1 MTEESLNP
9 PQAHP
14 RAAGSAPAKPRF
26 EIKITR
32 GLVIG
37 FGGLV
42 LLAVA
47 SVLGLGLWSA
57 TENTFDLLREQSEA
71 TIEIMLASVAQHL
84 EPAEAQLVHL
94 GAQLESGAIDATD
107 DDDIGKYL
115 SGALAATPHVR
126 SVVFIHADARMV
138 FALRR
143 DDGVNLRVIDVSQ
156 MPVIREG
163 LESGRE
169 RTGVYW
175 AEVIHPE
182 TSEYTLLNVRRPV
195 RKDGEYLG
203 LLAATVRVDRLSHL
217 LDEAASSFGG
227 FAFVL
232 YDERYVLA
240 HPRMVRDFTLFQ
252 GENPLPTIAE
262 VGDPV
267 ITAFYQPSEAV
278 DSEVQFFEEVGAYGI
293 EVAGEDNVLLSRS
306 VERFGDE
313 PWIVGV
319 YFPAGHVEDEFRRLQ
334 WAAYAGLIVL
344 VVALI
349 VAYAF
354 ARYLSAPIRRFAD
367 AAHDVR
373 DLSLGRVQQL
383 PQSLFIEISEA
394 AQAFNAMVV
403 GLRWFETY
411 VPRNLVH
418 KLVQQGDEAVRASV
432 SREATVIFTDIFAF
446 TRRSETMTAPE
457 TAAFLNEHFALLSR
471 CIEDEGGTIDK
482 FIGDA
487 IMAFWGAP
495 DAQPDHAARACRAA
509 LAIRGAMRA
518 SNAERKT
525 AGNEPVRLRIGL
537 HSGEVVVGNIGAPGR
552 INYTI
557 VGDTVNIA
565 NRLEQLGKEIGGGDE
580 DVIILLSG
588 ATAEAAGDAA
598 AAVPAGTHAIRGRTG
613 DIEVFKL

>member
-1 MTEESLNP
+1 M
-9 PQAHP
+9 
-14 RAAGSAPAKPRF
+14 
-26 EIKITR
+26 
-32 GLVIG
+32 
-37 FGGLV
+37 
-42 LLAVA
+42 
-47 SVLGLGLWSA
+47 
-57 TENTFDLLREQSEA
+57 
-71 TIEIMLASVAQHL
+71 
-84 EPAEAQLVHL
+84 
-94 GAQLESGAIDATD
+94 
-107 DDDIGKYL
+107 
-115 SGALAATPHVR
+115 
-126 SVVFIHADARMV
+126 
-138 FALRR
+138 
-143 DDGVNLRVIDVSQ
+143 
-156 MPVIREG
+156 
-163 LESGRE
+163 
-169 RTGVYW
+169 
-175 AEVIHPE
+175 
-182 TSEYTLLNVRRPV
+182 
-195 RKDGEYLG
+195 
-203 LLAATVRVDRLSHL
+203 
-217 LDEAASSFGG
+217 
-227 FAFVL
+227 
-232 YDERYVLA
+232 
-240 HPRMVRDFTLFQ
+240 
-252 GENPLPTIAE
+252 
-262 VGDPV
+262 
-267 ITAFYQPSEAV
+267 
-278 DSEVQFFEEVGAYGI
+278 
-293 EVAGEDNVLLSRS
+293 
-306 VERFGDE
+306 
-313 PWIVGV
+313 
-319 YFPAGHVEDEFRRLQ
+319 
-334 WAAYAGLIVL
+334 

-565 NRLEQLGKEIGGGDE
+565 NRLEQLGKEIGGDDE